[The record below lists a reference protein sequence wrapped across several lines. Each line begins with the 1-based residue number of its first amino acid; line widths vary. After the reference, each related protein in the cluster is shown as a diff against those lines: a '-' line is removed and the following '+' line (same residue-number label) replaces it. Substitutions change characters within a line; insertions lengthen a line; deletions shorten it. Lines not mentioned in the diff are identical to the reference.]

1 MAEIIADAIWIMI
14 WSAVIVMLIMILKEL
29 RKK

>member
-1 MAEIIADAIWIMI
+1 MAEIIADVIWIMI